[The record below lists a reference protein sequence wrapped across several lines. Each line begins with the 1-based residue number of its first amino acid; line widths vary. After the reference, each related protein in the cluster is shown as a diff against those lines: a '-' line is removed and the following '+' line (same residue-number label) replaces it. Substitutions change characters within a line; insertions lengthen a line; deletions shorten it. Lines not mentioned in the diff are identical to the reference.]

1 MRSAALGWQR
11 SGFATKVSASMVKEL
26 RESSGAPMMD
36 CKKALTE
43 SEGDMQKAV
52 DWLRAKGIAKAS
64 KSAAREASEGLI
76 GLRAVTTNSASGED
90 GLVLVEVNSETDFVG
105 RNEDFHKFVKEV
117 TDNILQKHGSDE
129 LRFTDEGR
137 SADVEAILQADG
149 GAMQNK
155 LTDAINVIRENIV
168 LKRVEF
174 IPGAGGELLSH
185 YVHGKV
191 YSDDHGLVLGSQA
204 SVVSLQ
210 CEGENDGTN
219 MEGVGEVGRKLA
231 MHVVAASPLYATK
244 ADVPSDFLQREKEV
258 LKEQMEEAGQAEGKK
273 PEMVD
278 KILDGKLNKRL
289 AEICLANQSHFA
301 EEGAPVI
308 EKHLKSSAAGLGL
321 KKLSLG
327 KFWRWTLGGSA

>member
-1 MRSAALGWQR
+1 
-11 SGFATKVSASMVKEL
+11 MVKEL

-43 SEGDMQKAV
+43 SDGDMNKAV

-64 KSAAREASEGLI
+64 KSAVREASEGLV
-76 GLRAVTTNSASGED
+76 GLRAMTTNSDSREGD
-90 GLVLVEVNSETDFVG
+90 SLMLIEVNSETDFVG
-105 RNEDFHKFVKEV
+105 RNEDFHKFVKEI
-117 TDNILQKHGSDE
+117 TDNVLQKYGTDE
-129 LRFTDEGR
+129 LKI
-137 SADVEAILQADG
+137 ADGKVDPEALLQADG

-168 LKRVEF
+168 LKRIEI
-174 IPGAGGELLSH
+174 IPGTDGALLSS

-191 YSDDHGLVLGSQA
+191 FSDHGLVLGSQA
-204 SVVSLQ
+204 SVVSLRF
-210 CEGENDGTN
+210 DGASESIN
-219 MEGVGEVGRKLA
+219 MDSVNEVGRKLA

-244 ADVPSDFLQREKEV
+244 ADVPGDFLEREREV
-258 LKEQMEEAGQAEGKK
+258 LKEQMEEAGQAKGKK
-273 PEMVD
+273 PEMVE
-278 KILDGKLNKRL
+278 KILEGKLSKRL
-289 AEICLANQSHFA
+289 SEICLANQAHFA

-327 KFWRWTLGGSA
+327 HFWRWTLGS